1 MLWMSV
7 KKMYLV
13 REFIQKLKDV
23 TNIRDF
29 GKLKKRHFLLKS
41 DQAWVEDDNS
51 KVLKPLS

>member
-1 MLWMSV
+1 MH
-7 KKMYLV
+7 LV

-29 GKLKKRHFLLKS
+29 WKFQKKHFLLIS
-41 DQAWVEDDNS
+41 DKAWVEDDNS

>member
-7 KKMYLV
+7 KKMHLV

-29 GKLKKRHFLLKS
+29 WKFQKKHFLLIS
-41 DQAWVEDDNS
+41 DKAWVEDDNS